1 MRGNRFTTKWSFFY
15 WDDCLNPTGHRADCI
30 SEMLSKHD
38 PNWMVY
44 YISAPTE
51 NFVPITFVDKK
62 SMELMKVK
70 SN

>member
-1 MRGNRFTTKWSFFY
+1 VELFY

-44 YISAPTE
+44 SIGAPTDK
-51 NFVPITFVDKK
+51 FVPSTFVDKK
-62 SMELMKVK
+62 SKELMKVK
-70 SN
+70 NS